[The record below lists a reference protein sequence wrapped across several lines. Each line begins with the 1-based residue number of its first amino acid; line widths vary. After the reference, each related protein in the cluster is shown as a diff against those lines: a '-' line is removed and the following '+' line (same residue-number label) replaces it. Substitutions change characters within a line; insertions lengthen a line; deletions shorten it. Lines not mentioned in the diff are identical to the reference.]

1 MGEQKRKVMGWVRM
15 AHIYLT
21 LLALM
26 LFIFFGATGFML
38 NHSDWFG
45 IDDIRTESAEGELSP
60 GVMVP
65 LDRLAIVEILR
76 TTYGASGAVEDFEI
90 EEEEIRVIFK
100 RPARWTE
107 AVIARPSGRL
117 TVTTETRGTAALLS
131 QLHTGTDTGSSWWLL
146 IDAASALLLAAALTC
161 LTLWISLPR
170 RRRVGLGALGTGV
183 AMFILAYFILVP

>member
-1 MGEQKRKVMGWVRM
+1 MGEKKRRIMGWVRM

-21 LLALM
+21 LSALM
-26 LFIFFGATGFML
+26 LFIFFSATGFML

-45 IDDIRTESAEGELSP
+45 IDDIRTETTEGELSP
-60 GVMVP
+60 DIMVP
-65 LDRLAIVEILR
+65 LDRLAIVENLR
-76 TTYGASGAVEDFEI
+76 TTYGATGAVDAFEI
-90 EEEEIRVIFK
+90 QDEEVRVIFK

-107 AVIARPSGRL
+107 AVIARPSGRV

-131 QLHTGTDTGSSWWLL
+131 QLHTGSDAGSSWWLL
-146 IDAASALLLAAALTC
+146 IDAAAALLLAAALTG

-170 RRRVGLGALGTGV
+170 RRRMGLGALGAGV